1 MTMGTRALGEAP
13 LLVVE
18 PARYQ
23 AEMALKERILADDG
37 RYYCQAPPASL
48 ALQWETLGLLL
59 PELARRYP
67 QHFDLATDQAG
78 WVWTNRLL
86 GTRTAFRPGD
96 TASLPHSPLDW
107 LGRQVHED
115 LLLLDGTASGTPLV
129 AGHLCF
135 AAGWCLDDKM
145 GQSFLAIHG
154 PVPTFAASIG
164 RPADLLMQRLKPG
177 RPAWRTGWAITTT
190 ADLNRAP
197 RLAHQ
202 WRHRARTIT
211 PATTGDGLH
220 LRFERQTFSRLPT
233 SGGVLFTIHTYQAP
247 LAEAVSTPAQARRLA
262 GLLRTMPP
270 DVRAYKGLPPF
281 LDAALAYLDGR
292 GQSAASS
299 SADGETAGG
308 AVLSGKLPV

>member
-1 MTMGTRALGEAP
+1 MGTRALGDAP

-18 PARYQ
+18 PTRYR
-23 AEMALKERILADDG
+23 AELALKATILAGDA
-37 RYYCQAPPASL
+37 RYYCQAPPATL
-48 ALQWETLGLLL
+48 PLQWETLGLLL
-59 PELARRYP
+59 PELARHYP
-67 QHFDLATDQAG
+67 QHFDLATDGAE

-86 GTRTAFRPGD
+86 GTRTTFRPD
-96 TASLPHSPLDW
+96 DAASLPHAPLDW

-115 LLLLDGTASGTPLV
+115 LLLLDGTAPGTPLV

-154 PVPTFAASIG
+154 PVPTFAQAIG

-177 RPAWRTGWAITTT
+177 HPAWRTGWAITTT

-197 RLAHQ
+197 RVAHRWCHLA
-202 WRHRARTIT
+202 REIT
-211 PATTGDGLH
+211 PATAGERLH
-220 LRFERQTFSRLPT
+220 LRFERQTFSRLPAT
-233 SGGVLFTIHTYQAP
+233 GGVLFTIHTYQAP
-247 LAEAVSTPAQARRLA
+247 LAEAVATPEQARRLA
-262 GLLRTMPP
+262 SLLRTMPP
-270 DVRAYKGLPPF
+270 AVRAYKGLPPL

-299 SADGETAGG
+299 SADDEAAGG
-308 AVLSGKLPV
+308 AAGSGRLPA